1 VGRPVTALTV
11 QAALAVALQCAPSVD
26 PHMLVGIAQ
35 NESGLE
41 TEILHDN
48 STGKVLRGA
57 GILEAAAQLIKAGH
71 SVDLGVM
78 QINSRNLGLLGL
90 SLADA
95 FNPCSSVAGAARLI
109 TLFSAYNTG
118 SATRGIANG
127 YVGKTV
133 TAIRRVKGEP
143 IETPPVPVSVAI
155 EDGPELGEIF
165 FTTEGQRP

>member
-1 VGRPVTALTV
+1 VTALTV

-57 GILEAAAQLIKAGH
+57 GILEAAAQLIAAGH

-78 QINSRNLGLLGL
+78 QINSHNLRLLGL

-95 FNPCSSVAGAARLI
+95 FDACHSIASAARLI
-109 TLFSAYNTG
+109 QLFSRYNTG
-118 SATRGIANG
+118 SPARGIENG
-127 YVGKTV
+127 YAMKVVASIG
-133 TAIRRVKGEP
+133 RLKGQPEQTT
-143 IETPPVPVSVAI
+143 TPVLPEGVVI
-155 EDGPELGEIF
+155 EDTPATGELF
-165 FTTEGQRP
+165 FTTKGP

>member
-1 VGRPVTALTV
+1 MTALTI

-35 NESGLE
+35 HESGLE

-57 GILEAAAQLIKAGH
+57 GILDAAAQLIAAGH

-95 FNPCSSVAGAARLI
+95 FNPCQSVAGAARLI
-109 TLFSAYNTG
+109 HLYSAYNTG
-118 SATRGIANG
+118 SPTRGIENGYAMKVVASIGRVKGAPIQTQSAVPPEGLAIEDSPATGELFFATRG
-127 YVGKTV
+127 
-133 TAIRRVKGEP
+133 P
-143 IETPPVPVSVAI
+143 
-155 EDGPELGEIF
+155 
-165 FTTEGQRP
+165 